1 MPPTKQR
8 TELDIVSRNRMM
20 LFTGGA
26 NIPLAEEVAEVLG
39 VALGDLERSRFA
51 NGELYIRPGES
62 VRGADCYV
70 MQSHC
75 EPMNDNIM
83 EQLITIDALKRASA
97 RRITAVM
104 PYFGYSRQ
112 DKKVRPREPITARLV
127 GDLFM
132 TAGADRLV
140 SVDLHTGQLQGFIH
154 KPFDSLTALPIITDY
169 LSQRLDGP
177 TTVLSPDAGGVKRA
191 ERYARFLDAS
201 VAFVYKRRDP
211 TEHNVSSA
219 LAMAGSVKDRHVVI
233 VDDIIDTAGTV
244 TNAAEMV
251 HAQGALSVRIAA
263 THGVFSDPAVDR
275 IKNAPVEEVIV
286 TNTLPVSSEALELDK
301 VQVLSIAPILAE
313 TLQAIFM
320 DSSVSEIFLGENA

>member
-1 MPPTKQR
+1 
-8 TELDIVSRNRMM
+8 M

-26 NIPLAEEVAEVLG
+26 NEALAEEVAEALG
-39 VALGDLERSRFA
+39 VALGELERSRFA
-51 NGELYIRPGES
+51 NGEIYVRPAES

-75 EPMNDNIM
+75 EPINDNIM
-83 EQLITIDALKRASA
+83 EQLITIDALNRASA

-104 PYFGYSRQ
+104 PFFGYGRQ

-154 KPFDSLTALPIITDY
+154 KPFDSLTALPIITEY
-169 LSQRLDGP
+169 LSERLDGP
-177 TTVLSPDAGGVKRA
+177 TTVVSPDAGGVKRA
-191 ERYARFLDAS
+191 ERYARFLDGD
-201 VAFVYKRRDP
+201 VAVVYKRRDP
-211 TEHNVSSA
+211 VQHNVSEA
-219 LAMAGSVKDRHVVI
+219 LEMAGTVAGRHAII

-244 TNAAEMV
+244 SNAAELV
-251 HAQGALSVRIAA
+251 REQGAISVRIAA
-263 THGVFSDPAVDR
+263 THGVFSDPAIDLL
-275 IKNAPVEEVIV
+275 KNAPVEEVIV
-286 TNTLPVSSEALELDK
+286 TNTLPVSQEVLELDK

>member
-1 MPPTKQR
+1 M
-8 TELDIVSRNRMM
+8 DIVSRKRMM
-20 LFTGGA
+20 LFSGGA
-26 NIPLAEEVAEVLG
+26 NLPLAEEVAEVMGVSLG
-39 VALGDLERSRFA
+39 ALERSRFA
-51 NGELYIRPGES
+51 NGEIYVRPTES
-62 VRGADCYV
+62 VRGADCFV

-83 EQLITIDALKRASA
+83 EQLITIDALTRASA

-104 PYFGYSRQ
+104 PFFGYSRQ
-112 DKKVRPREPITARLV
+112 DKKVLPREPITARLMS
-127 GDLFM
+127 DLFM

-140 SVDLHTGQLQGFIH
+140 SVDLHTGQLQGFIN
-154 KPFDSLTALPIITDY
+154 KPFDHLTALPIITDY
-169 LSQRLDGP
+169 LSQRIEGP

-211 TEHNVSSA
+211 TAHNTSTA
-219 LAMAGSVKDRHVVI
+219 LEMAGSVQGRHVVI

-244 TNAAEMV
+244 CNAAEMV
-251 HAQGALSVRIAA
+251 RAQGAASVRIAA
-263 THGVFSDPAVDR
+263 THGVFSEPSIDLL
-275 IKNAPVEEVIV
+275 KNAAVEEVIV
-286 TNTLPVSSEALELDK
+286 TNTLPVSEEILKLDN